1 MLPSTAEIAK
11 SRLINVLK
19 LDHLEIELMNQ
30 KRKEMTPNEFRE
42 QLNKTRMLILEDI
55 YEYVFTCLPNKA
67 SKERLVNELVD
78 EYTRRLNHQH

>member
-30 KRKEMTPNEFRE
+30 KRNEMTPAEFRDKL
-42 QLNKTRMLILEDI
+42 QRIRMLVLEDM
-55 YEYVFTCLPNKA
+55 YEHVFTCLPNKA
-67 SKERLVNELVD
+67 SKERLVNDLVD
-78 EYTRRLNHQH
+78 EYIRRLNHHH